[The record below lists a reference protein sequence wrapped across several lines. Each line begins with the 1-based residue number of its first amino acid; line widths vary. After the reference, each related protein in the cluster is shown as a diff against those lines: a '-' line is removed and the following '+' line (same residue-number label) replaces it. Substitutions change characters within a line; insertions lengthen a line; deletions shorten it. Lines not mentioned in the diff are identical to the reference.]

1 MAATWVAG
9 RHNFLERAV
18 SMSLPQSQGYFSV
31 EEYLALERESEERH
45 EYLDGYVYAM
55 AGESP
60 EHSDICSNLVSILH
74 LQLRGTPC
82 RVWSKDTKVRSGP
95 EPRSRRATKGLFSYP
110 DLVIVC
116 GAPQFHDAYRDVL
129 LNPTVIIE
137 VLSPST
143 EAFDRG
149 EKFWRYRTWLPT
161 LTSYLLVSQA
171 LSLSEHYVRQANDTW
186 NLSTV
191 STMEGSV
198 YLATINCTLQLRE
211 VYDRINFPSQAS
223 ELPDEI

>member
-1 MAATWVAG
+1 
-9 RHNFLERAV
+9 
-18 SMSLPQSQGYFSV
+18 MSLPQSQGYCSV
-31 EEYLALERESEERH
+31 AEYLTLERESEERH
-45 EYLDGYVYAM
+45 EYLDGHVYAM

-60 EHSDICSNLVSILH
+60 EHSDICSNLVGILH

-110 DLVIVC
+110 DLVVVC
-116 GAPQFHDAYRDVL
+116 GAPQFHDTYRDVL

-161 LTSYLLVSQA
+161 LSNYLLVSQT
-171 LSLSEHYVRQANDTW
+171 LPLIEQYVRQANDTW
-186 NLSTV
+186 NLSTA
-191 STMEGSV
+191 STMERSLS
-198 YLATINCTLQLRE
+198 LATIDCTLRLSD
-211 VYDRINFPSQAS
+211 VYDRITFPSAVP
-223 ELPDEI
+223 EPPDEA

>member
-1 MAATWVAG
+1 
-9 RHNFLERAV
+9 
-18 SMSLPQSQGYFSV
+18 MSLPQSQGYFSV

-45 EYLDGYVYAM
+45 EYLDGHVYAM

-74 LQLRGTPC
+74 LQLRGTPY
-82 RVWSKDTKVRSGP
+82 RVWAKDTKVRSGP

-110 DLVIVC
+110 DLVVVC
-116 GAPQFHDAYRDVL
+116 GTPQFHDAYRDVL

-149 EKFWRYRTWLPT
+149 EKFWRYRMWTPL
-161 LTSYLLVSQA
+161 LTDYLLVSQT
-171 LSLSEHYVRQANDTW
+171 LPLIEHYVRQADDTW
-186 NLSTV
+186 NLTTV
-191 STMEGSV
+191 RTMEASV
-198 YLATINCTLQLRE
+198 YLASVDCTMRLRD
-211 VYDRINFPSQAS
+211 VYDRIDFPSDVS
-223 ELPDEI
+223 GLPDD

>member
-1 MAATWVAG
+1 
-9 RHNFLERAV
+9 
-18 SMSLPQSQGYFSV
+18 
-31 EEYLALERESEERH
+31 
-45 EYLDGYVYAM
+45 M

-74 LQLRGTPC
+74 PQLRGTPC
-82 RVWSKDTKVRSGP
+82 RVWAKDTKVRSVP

-110 DLVIVC
+110 DLVVVC
-116 GAPQFHDAYRDVL
+116 GAPQFHDTYRDVL

-161 LTSYLLVSQA
+161 LTHYLLVSQT
-171 LSLSEHYVRQANDTW
+171 LPLIEQYMRQANDTW
-186 NLSTV
+186 NLSTA
-191 STMEGSV
+191 STLEASV
-198 YLATINCTLQLRE
+198 YLATIHCTLRLSE
-211 VYDRINFPSQAS
+211 VYDHINFPSPVA
-223 ELPDEI
+223 EPPDEA